1 MILYTREL
9 DTFKGYNQRYS
20 ENSKL
25 FEIYANAQKFLD
37 QIISLMKFNFPVSVL
52 EVGCGQGDY
61 LALFKEKLISH
72 NLIHQDSRFIGL
84 DGSTAA
90 IKQCE
95 EKYPEQLWIGDSV
108 QKFLLDPRASQ
119 FDNNIDILMNKGGTT
134 FIEDEEECREILTNK
149 KRLLKPGGIFCWFIS
164 KSFYDDSWIKKTSM
178 KDWNKDF
185 MSLAKEVFPVYTV
198 FDNPGVYAIIFHNI

>member
-20 ENSKL
+20 EKSQL
-25 FEIYANAQKFLD
+25 FEVYANAQMFLD
-37 QIISLMKFNFPVSVL
+37 QIISLMKFNSPVSVL

-61 LALFKEKLISH
+61 IKLFKEKLISH
-72 NLIHQDSRFIGL
+72 DLVHQKSQFIGL

-95 EKYPEQLWIGDSV
+95 EKYPELLWIGDSV
-108 QKFLLDPRASQ
+108 QKFFLDPRASQ
-119 FDNNIDILMNKGGTT
+119 FNNNVDVLMNKGGTT
-134 FIEDEEECREILTNK
+134 FIEDEKECREIFANK
-149 KRLLKPGGIFCWFIS
+149 KRLLKLGGIFCWFIS

-185 MSLAKEVFPVYTV
+185 MFIAKEVFPIYTI
-198 FDNPGVYAIIFHNI
+198 FDNPGAYAIAFHNI